1 MAEAIVPIIL
11 LILTGVYLK
20 KINFVSEEIISGMK
34 SIATNISL
42 PVVIFNALAMADF
55 NMDSLFII
63 LFSFFVLSGGFIAG
77 YVLKGLYNKS
87 YKDYIPFITV
97 TFEGGML
104 GYALAELLVGTE
116 NLKYIATIDLGG
128 ALFTF
133 TVWLTLLEGLGRDKS
148 GSDNRKNV
156 FRSMIKSL
164 TFDAA
169 IMGLVFGVLGLGKG
183 IMATAAGPV
192 YSAVVDI
199 FSAPLTPIIL
209 LSLGYGMNIN
219 LANVKD
225 ALIIIVQRLIVIGIV
240 LALGLFIFGGHIQFV
255 PELKASVIL
264 YFTLPPSFL
273 LSVYVKDEKSRDVVS
288 CVLSLYLIITFAV
301 FCLLIANYPGSL
313 T

>member
-11 LILTGVYLK
+11 LILTGVILK
-20 KINFVSEEIISGMK
+20 KINFVSEEAVSGMK
-34 SIATNISL
+34 SIATNICL

-55 NMDSLFII
+55 NTDSIFIVA
-63 LFSFFVLSGGFIAG
+63 LSFFVLAGGFIAG
-77 YVLKGLYNKS
+77 YAIKRLYKKT

-104 GYALAELLVGTE
+104 GYALAELLVGNE

-128 ALFTF
+128 ALFSF
-133 TVWLTLLEGLGRDKS
+133 TVWLTLLEGLGRDKP
-148 GSDNRKNV
+148 GSENRKNI
-156 FRSMIKSL
+156 FQSMFKSL

-169 IMGLVFGVLGLGKG
+169 IIGLVVGVLGLGKG

-192 YSAVVDI
+192 YSAVVDL

-225 ALIIIVQRLIVIGIV
+225 ALVIIAQRLIVIGIF

-288 CVLSLYLIITFAV
+288 CVLSLYLMITFAV
-301 FCLLIANYPGSL
+301 FCLLIAKKDMNF
-313 T
+313 